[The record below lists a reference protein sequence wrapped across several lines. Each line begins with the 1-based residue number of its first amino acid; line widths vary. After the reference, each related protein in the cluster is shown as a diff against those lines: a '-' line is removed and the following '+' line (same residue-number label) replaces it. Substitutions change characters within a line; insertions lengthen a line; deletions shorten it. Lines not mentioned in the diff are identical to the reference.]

1 MNDPKEGDRV
11 ITAYNL
17 EPGSWDADMLRRR
30 KPDTRGFVQSV
41 CGSVCTVIHDGMVG
55 ANRTAQYYGYELQ
68 PCPTEETKLDK
79 LFRRVA
85 ALEDSRRITHRRLVG
100 LEESYEQLAIK
111 TPEPDSE
118 AVCRDGADR
127 LNVEA
132 AVEACRPWCELTK
145 ERRMAITAAPCDV
158 SAGSYAEQAL
168 GAALD
173 AVPELVR
180 AVEEQPSPAVL
191 WALWELWEAAAALVQ
206 RWSGHEGAGGRL
218 LAAVEKLQQ
227 LGARPG
233 ALPTAADSVRDHVLV
248 APPVL
253 QAYQGLHREATVWWS
268 AFDALRTRG
277 DRRVAIEE
285 LSCAEENLHDAL
297 QTLEELGVRPGQTSG
312 PEPQLYRRVCQ
323 ALHVD
328 EDSMPISELAD
339 LVMGRCQL
347 HDRLS
352 DPGAYG
358 IEDPAALANVALAAR
373 ESVQGLTTEVE
384 ILKRAHDNCAAEI
397 VELLDVPATTA
408 DGDKMGIAE
417 LIPCIEELA
426 RTQRELAEKLE
437 LTTVGIRELTD
448 APPDV
453 DYRDA
458 LEAAANRIAPVTHLL
473 ECYGPRELRG
483 VAAGLYKLCDTSS
496 PGYAIAD
503 ATTTIAVMADTHP
516 PHEPDSLAGLR
527 GTGPAKASSR

>member
-1 MNDPKEGDRV
+1 MNPKEGDRV
-11 ITAYNL
+11 ITADNL
-17 EPGSWDADMLRRR
+17 KPGGWTADMLRRR
-30 KPDTRGFVQSV
+30 KPDTRGTVQQIR
-41 CGSVCTVIHDGMVG
+41 GTVYTVAHDGMIG
-55 ANRTAQYYGYELQ
+55 ANRTAQYCGHELQ
-68 PCPTEETKLDK
+68 LCPTEETELDK
-79 LFRRVA
+79 LFRRVVA
-85 ALEDSRRITHRRLVG
+85 CERRL
-100 LEESYEQLAIK
+100 EQLA
-111 TPEPDSE
+111 
-118 AVCRDGADR
+118 
-127 LNVEA
+127 
-132 AVEACRPWCELTK
+132 
-145 ERRMAITAAPCDV
+145 V
-158 SAGSYAEQAL
+158 S
-168 GAALD
+168 
-173 AVPELVR
+173 
-180 AVEEQPSPAVL
+180 PS
-191 WALWELWEAAAALVQ
+191 
-206 RWSGHEGAGGRL
+206 
-218 LAAVEKLQQ
+218 
-227 LGARPG
+227 
-233 ALPTAADSVRDHVLV
+233 
-248 APPVL
+248 VL
-253 QAYQGLHREATVWWS
+253 QAYQGLHREATAWWS

-339 LVMGRCQL
+339 LIMGRCQL

-437 LTTVGIRELTD
+437 LTAVGIRELTD

-453 DYRDA
+453 DHRDA

-483 VAAGLYKLCDTSS
+483 VAAGLYGLCDSTSS
-496 PGYAIAD
+496 PVYAIAD
-503 ATTTIAVMADTHP
+503 AITTIAVMADGYP
-516 PHEPDSLAGLR
+516 SHEPDSLAGLR